1 MHLRYRSALIVL
13 ALGALA
19 IGATA
24 CKEPTASEAT
34 TTVATASV
42 FVDVAGAT
50 PDQMNE
56 VADIVTERLQALDLQ
71 RGEVGW
77 DDASIE
83 VIVNAEDE
91 QVLRDAL
98 GAGGDAP
105 VAWTVRD

>member
-1 MHLRYRSALIVL
+1 MPLRFRTALIVL
-13 ALGALA
+13 ALSALVVGAA
-19 IGATA
+19 A

-34 TTVATASV
+34 TTVATTSV

-50 PDQMNE
+50 PDQINE
-56 VADIVTERLQALDLQ
+56 VADVVTDRLQALDLQ

-91 QVLRDAL
+91 QVLRDTL
-98 GAGGDAP
+98 GPGGDSP
-105 VAWTVRD
+105 VPWTVRD